1 MPAGAQTRH
10 TYLHRA
16 RLNGRHCLVEN
27 ATLKLLIK
35 AEQSPE
41 GARAMHSAGES
52 QKQGGRKKLS
62 EALKKGD
69 THLVLLWEGELERG
83 NI

>member
-1 MPAGAQTRH
+1 MPAGAQTGH

-41 GARAMHSAGES
+41 GARAMKRVGES
-52 QKQGGRKKLS
+52 RREPEKGREEEMK
-62 EALKKGD
+62 
-69 THLVLLWEGELERG
+69 
-83 NI
+83 